1 MVDFLKSSLE
11 HYFAF
16 VVDLES
22 SFEIVDWF
30 VFIFFVSGIKVY
42 NSLEIFCYLL
52 EKKGDR
58 YWRIELIIK
67 VERRT
72 SFVTI
77 VLVY

>member
-30 VFIFFVSGIKVY
+30 VFIFCFGYKGLQFVGNILLSIREKGGQI
-42 NSLEIFCYLL
+42 LE
-52 EKKGDR
+52 D
-58 YWRIELIIK
+58 
-67 VERRT
+67 
-72 SFVTI
+72 
-77 VLVY
+77 

>member
-1 MVDFLKSSLE
+1 MRLLSILNHPSKLSIGSFL
-11 HYFAF
+11 Y
-16 VVDLES
+16 
-22 SFEIVDWF
+22 
-30 VFIFFVSGIKVY
+30 FVSGIKVY

-77 VLVY
+77 VVVY